1 MRGKKEESEMKQQT
15 EAAVKGYY
23 KLVAQR
29 IHNAMRRKDISQS
42 LLLKKCAENG
52 YVISQST
59 LSKILQGT
67 TAISLINAVQICRVL
82 KEDIADMLSVDE
94 RDVIREGS
102 GSMELDSPSQLIYR
116 GDHPVFRAYLGKYH
130 CYFFSTISNEDKI
143 IHGILELKATESGSR
158 CIATM
163 ILETGKKDED
173 GEPIQKSYEGDLVI
187 STAMNAAYCTLVSK
201 KIGEICYFIF
211 RYSQINYEK
220 LICRLAIA
228 ITVSAGDN
236 RLPTAHRMLI
246 SKKELGNILDDYL
259 SGQLHL
265 NGSDILLEPE
275 NVKLMR
281 EDPNMPQWFK
291 DNFDKFISETAL
303 QYYRAQELIVR
314 ASHAPKEDKNAFI
327 CLLRKYSSAPKY
339 TKIGIKADEFVY
351 ELLKNYGVEKED
363 MFSSSDVLESAGS

>member
-1 MRGKKEESEMKQQT
+1 MKNRKEESEARKQT
-15 EAAVKGYY
+15 GIIAKGYY

-29 IHNAMRRKDISQS
+29 INNAMQRKEISQS

-52 YVISQST
+52 YSMSQST

-67 TAISLINAVQICRVL
+67 TSISLVNAVQICRVL
-82 KEDIADMLSVDE
+82 NEDIGDMLSMDDHDMVYD
-94 RDVIREGS
+94 GS
-102 GSMELDSPSQLIYR
+102 IEPDAPSHLVYR
-116 GDHPVFRAYLGKYH
+116 GDHPAFRAYLGKYH
-130 CYFFSTISNEDKI
+130 CYFFSTISNEDRI
-143 IHGILELKATESGSR
+143 LHGTLELKKTESGNR
-158 CIATM
+158 CTAFM
-163 ILETGKKDED
+163 ALETGKKDEE
-173 GEPIQKSYEGDLVI
+173 GEPIQKKYEGNLVI
-187 STAMNAAYCTLVSK
+187 STSMNAAYCTLMSK

-220 LICRLAIA
+220 LMCRLAIA

-246 SKKELGNILDDYL
+246 SRKKLENILDDYL

-275 NVKLMR
+275 NVKIMR

-291 DNFDKFISETAL
+291 DNFDKFISETAI

-314 ASHAPKEDKNAFI
+314 ASHAPKKDKDAFI

-339 TKIGIKADEFVY
+339 TKIGTKADEFVY
-351 ELLKNYGVEKED
+351 RLLENYEEEEKEIC
-363 MFSSSDVLESAGS
+363 SYPN